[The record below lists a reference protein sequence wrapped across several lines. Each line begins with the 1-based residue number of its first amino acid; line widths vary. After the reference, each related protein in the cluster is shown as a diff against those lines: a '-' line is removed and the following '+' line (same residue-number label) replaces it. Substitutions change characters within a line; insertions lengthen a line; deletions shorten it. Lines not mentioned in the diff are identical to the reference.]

1 MASLAYQKFKE
12 AHALPSPTGVALELL
27 RLAGDENAT
36 IEAIT
41 TAVESDPAVS
51 GRLLKLVNSPFAG
64 VPRRITSVSL
74 AVRLLG
80 MRTVKNLALG
90 LSLVS
95 NNRSG
100 RCRTFDYERFWSES
114 LARAVAARAIASL
127 RKDFPPDEAFTTGLL
142 SQVGRLALAT
152 VRPDEYT
159 RVLEF
164 VDANDARG
172 LTGAE
177 RTAFGIDHDELSAE
191 MMADWRVQDI
201 FCEAVRAQG
210 APQAEP
216 TGDTRAHQ
224 FARIVHLAG
233 AVASVLVRAETGAGA
248 LTAIVDTAADL
259 GVPGEA
265 FQQLFD
271 AIGNEWREAGTI
283 FSVSTREAPPFEQ
296 LRAQSHAA
304 ETAHDTGGAASG
316 APQTK
321 QPPRADALR
330 ILIVDDDPAALRL
343 LEKHLSA
350 AGCRVTTA
358 ANGIEALEIDSA
370 QAPQM
375 IITDWMMPEVDGLE
389 LCRRLRAGEE
399 TGFAYII
406 VLTASIEENRVVEA
420 LEAGADDFL
429 TKPYNRQ
436 ELLARVRAGERI
448 VRLEA
453 GMAERSR
460 EVSRYNARLAAANDQ
475 LRVMATTD
483 ELTGLANRREALA
496 RLGEHWSLAVRHGDP
511 LACIVADIDHFKQ
524 FNDTHGHAVGDTVL
538 KTTAHVLRRTARYGE
553 AACRIGGEEFL
564 IICPRST
571 VPSAEMGAERVRSAV
586 AGHMVEHNGTA
597 LSVTLSLGVAERTE
611 SMEGPDDLL
620 KAADEALYAAKEAG
634 RNRVCVA
641 GRAPTLRLSQ
651 REHRLAPATRP
662 AMPAREVSDAPIR
675 VLIVDDDAQV
685 RALCRRI
692 LERDGHAVSDASD
705 GLEALQLV
713 PSCSP
718 DVIVMD
724 AMMPNLDGLE
734 CTRRLKASPATKEIP
749 VIMLSAATE
758 AESINTGLEAG
769 ADEYITKPVRHREF
783 ALRVRSMARLHRSK
797 AELVC
802 SNEIRWE
809 QARALQVLL
818 DLSCGLVGATDLD
831 AILERAVSAA
841 AELTWSRRVS
851 IMLPDADGTHLT
863 IAKFTGMD
871 EQAASAVRVPLGA
884 AVAGQVFATGRPV
897 IINSPD
903 DAKPQRQ
910 QYDSQFFVSTP
921 LISKAML
928 AGDRAVGVLNITD
941 RHGQRPFAPAELESI
956 ELLTNVAAT
965 AIDDLL
971 SRTSRDHARDS
982 VVVALATLAE
992 YRDVDTGRHLE
1003 RVTRYALLLAEE
1015 LRKEEPFRGQI
1026 DDAFLQALQ
1035 RALPLH
1041 DIGKVAIPDQI
1052 LLKPGKLTAAEMAN
1066 MKRHAE
1072 LGAATIQ
1079 SIIDRGNDASFLVM
1093 AQQIA
1098 RSHHEWYDGAGY
1110 PDGLSGDRIPLA
1122 ARVAA
1127 VADVYDALTSRR
1139 PYKDSMPPAN
1149 AGEIIRGASGSQF
1162 DPAVVEA
1169 FVCREAEFA
1178 AVAAELADE
1187 DVADGNIVSNGPDR
1201 RKGETAP
1208 CVDASSRA
1216 EHAVACDVGRSI

>member
-1 MASLAYQKFKE
+1 M
-12 AHALPSPTGVALELL
+12 
-27 RLAGDENAT
+27 
-36 IEAIT
+36 
-41 TAVESDPAVS
+41 
-51 GRLLKLVNSPFAG
+51 
-64 VPRRITSVSL
+64 PRRITSVSL

-172 LTGAE
+172 LTEAE

-210 APQAEP
+210 APQAESP
-216 TGDTRAHQ
+216 GDTRAHQ
-224 FARIVHLAG
+224 FAPILHLAG
-233 AVASVLVRAETGAGA
+233 AVASVLVRAETGPGA
-248 LTAIVDTAADL
+248 LTATVDTAADL

-724 AMMPNLDGLE
+724 VMMPNLDGLE
-734 CTRRLKASPATKEIP
+734 CTRRLKASPATKDIP

-851 IMLPDADGTHLT
+851 IMLPEAYGTHLT
-863 IAKFTGMD
+863 IAKCTGMD

-921 LISKAML
+921 LISRAML

-1026 DDAFLQALQ
+1026 DDAFLHALQ

-1066 MKRHAE
+1066 LKRHAE
-1072 LGAATIQ
+1072 LGAATIE

-1139 PYKDSMPPAN
+1139 PYKDPMPPAN